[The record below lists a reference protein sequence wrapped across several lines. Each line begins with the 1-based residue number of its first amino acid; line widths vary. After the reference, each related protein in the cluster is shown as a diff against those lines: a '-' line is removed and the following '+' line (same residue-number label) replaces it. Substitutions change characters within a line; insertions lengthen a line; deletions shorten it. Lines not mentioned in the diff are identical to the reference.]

1 VETFSDRIFSSS
13 RSERPVNKLRWRSR
27 SVREGKKKL
36 NYYSDGDGIGI
47 GIPWRGFVFEGQREK
62 RLRELSVQKG

>member
-13 RSERPVNKLRWRSR
+13 RSERSVNKLRWRSR

-36 NYYSDGDGIGI
+36 NYYSEGDGIGI
-47 GIPWRGFVFEGQREK
+47 EIPWRGFVFGEK